1 MQATMR
7 FASPPAGGTWLR
19 PRLSISRAPLV
30 SGEGPEMPAPA
41 SGHRVLDRLQQRVVN
56 PVVRL
61 GWNLGIPIPGDALL
75 ETTGR
80 RTGLPRRTPMC
91 DGLDGE
97 RFWLISQR
105 GREADWVRNIEANP
119 RVRVK
124 VSGLGSQWRSG
135 TAHILDSDD
144 PRERQ
149 RILGETNLARR
160 LCMCT
165 TKALNTSALTVRI
178 DLDAP

>member
-1 MQATMR
+1 
-7 FASPPAGGTWLR
+7 
-19 PRLSISRAPLV
+19 
-30 SGEGPEMPAPA
+30 MPAPA

-56 PVVRL
+56 PVVKL

-80 RTGLPRRTPMC
+80 RTGLPRRTPVC

-105 GREADWVRNIEANP
+105 GREADWVRNIEGNP

-124 VSGLGSQWRSG
+124 VSGLRTQWRSG

-144 PRERQ
+144 PDERQ

-160 LCMCT
+160 ICMST

>member
-7 FASPPAGGTWLR
+7 LASPPAGGTWLR

-41 SGHRVLDRLQQRVVN
+41 SGHRVLDRLQQRVLN
-56 PVVRL
+56 PVVKL

-80 RTGLPRRTPMC
+80 RTGLPRRTPVC

-124 VSGLGSQWRSG
+124 VSGLGSRWRSG
-135 TAHILDSDD
+135 TAHIVDSDD
-144 PRERQ
+144 PDERQ

-160 LCMCT
+160 RCVSST
-165 TKALNTSALTVRI
+165 PRPDTSPPTRRI
-178 DLDAP
+178 D